1 MRAPRLVVSL
11 LLALGAAAACG
22 RARPAGTLARERC
35 RDVDVPGARCS
46 SLTVYENRAARTGR
60 TIRLRIVVL
69 PARQQPRAVDA
80 IFFLAGGPG
89 EAATHMAS
97 ADFVVNHPLRAHR
110 DIVLV
115 DQRGT
120 GGSHDLRCRFY
131 GHGLRGD
138 APTGNPQG
146 HGLRADAPTGNPQG
160 YGLRGDAPT
169 GNPQGPPSDVQSY
182 FGPFIPPDKAR
193 ACREELSRDAD
204 LTQYTTA
211 NSVEDLE
218 EVRASLRYSQ
228 VDLIGLS
235 YGTRLAMEYVR
246 AHEPRVR
253 TVVLYGAVPPSE
265 PMPQRFGAMAQRAL
279 DGLLAECAATPAC
292 RAAFPS
298 IRDEAR
304 AVFDRL
310 RQSPVKTTFTV
321 DGRPATVTLSRD
333 IVAESIRYM
342 TYSSGQASS
351 VPLFLHRAA
360 QGDFSPIAADIWRR
374 RQDGT
379 FDGLYLAI
387 TCAEDVPFVSA
398 AAAEDDDP
406 TYLGGHRVRQQRAGC
421 DGWPSGAEPAW
432 RNKPVAANV
441 PVLFVSGTL
450 DPVTPA
456 AFADEIRRTL
466 PNNARLLVRSGG
478 HNLDGL
484 THPECLDR
492 IEQAFVER
500 GSVAGLDTSCVTRMA
515 RPGFATR

>member
-131 GHGLRGD
+131 GH
-138 APTGNPQG
+138 
-146 HGLRADAPTGNPQG
+146 
-160 YGLRGDAPT
+160 GLRGDAPT

-351 VPLFLHRAA
+351 VPLFFHRAA

-406 TYLGGHRVRQQRAGC
+406 TYLGGYRVRQQRAGC